1 MGVWGAIYILALLV
15 TLILLIIGIVFLF
28 MKNRKAN
35 KIFKA
40 SGIVFALAIASLILS
55 SDNGFW
61 YTTFILAFLS
71 MSALLVSSLIALFMK
86 NGKAK
91 KIFKVW
97 GIVFAVTILSLILTL
112 AFDDNT
118 ATQITSTSSQKEES
132 NQGVKKAEEAKKEAE
147 AKKKAEAEAKK
158 KAEEAE
164 AKKKAEA
171 EAKKKAEAEAKKKA
185 EAEAKKKAE
194 AEAKKKA
201 EAEAKKKAE
210 EAEAKKKAEAE
221 AKKKAEAEAKK
232 KAEEAEAKKKAEEAE
247 KETFGMNIIEF
258 KTMWEQATTKSGME
272 DLHAFSNDKFLEAKD
287 SIIFKSQINEYIY
300 LQATLDPINE
310 EIKDISLVT
319 VPPEGNQTT
328 ISTNIILATGV
339 LVSVLQPELTA
350 DERGDI
356 VINNLGLGLEDT
368 DLKTVN
374 NEYVL
379 NDVSYVLRNMEGL
392 LYFGVIAGDIDE
404 LRKKQE
410 NN

>member
-15 TLILLIIGIVFLF
+15 TLVLLIIGIVFLF

-91 KIFKVW
+91 KIFKVS

-132 NQGVKKAEEAKKEAE
+132 NRGVKKAEEAKK
-147 AKKKAEAEAKK
+147 
-158 KAEEAE
+158 EAE

-210 EAEAKKKAEAE
+210 AEAKKKA
-221 AKKKAEAEAKK
+221 
-232 KAEEAEAKKKAEEAE
+232 EAEAKKKAEEAE

>member
-118 ATQITSTSSQKEES
+118 ATQITSTSPQKEES

-147 AKKKAEAEAKK
+147 AKKKAEEAKKEAEAKK
-158 KAEEAE
+158 KAEEAKKEAEAKKKAEEAKKEAE

-171 EAKKKAEAEAKKKA
+171 EAKKKA
-185 EAEAKKKAE
+185 
-194 AEAKKKA
+194 
-201 EAEAKKKAE
+201 
-210 EAEAKKKAEAE
+210 
-221 AKKKAEAEAKK
+221 
-232 KAEEAEAKKKAEEAE
+232 EAEAKKKAEEAE